1 MSNYLK
7 VNTPMSNVTFFLTSC
22 KRHDLLKV
30 CLETFVKHN
39 TYEIEHGI
47 IVEDS
52 DMDLEWVREILPFK
66 RLDLINTAGRQGQL
80 RNIDTYYPMI
90 ETEYVFHCE
99 DDFVFIRDGFIE
111 DSLKILEADD
121 CCINVWL
128 TQYEQEWEDP
138 SKGHKTIPP
147 YHRQFTLDDLTFWN
161 VNNIID
167 GEWGLGFTFQPSV
180 HRMEDWSRYG
190 GYEAIIDHI
199 APWCNKMDGA
209 QVERNLCRHYIMDGF
224 HTFMLAGPGDKEDGY
239 VNTTGYQRHVEI
251 VNQSTTL

>member
-7 VNTPMSNVTFFLTSC
+7 VNTSMSNVTFFLTSC

-80 RNIDTYYPMI
+80 ANIDKYYPMI

-128 TQYEQEWEDP
+128 TQYETEWEDP

-161 VNNIID
+161 VNNIIE
-167 GEWGLGFTFQPSV
+167 GEWGLGFTFQPSI

-190 GYEAIIDHI
+190 GYEAIIDHV

-251 VNQSTTL
+251 VNQSSTN

>member
-7 VNTPMSNVTFFLTSC
+7 VNTSMSNVTFFLTSC

-39 TYEIEHGI
+39 TYPIEHGI

-80 RNIDTYYPMI
+80 ANIDKYYPMI

-111 DSLKILEADD
+111 DSIKILEADD

-128 TQYEQEWEDP
+128 TQYEKEWEDP
-138 SKGHKTIPP
+138 SKGHRTIPP

-161 VNNIID
+161 VNNIIE

-251 VNQSTTL
+251 VNQSSTN

>member
-1 MSNYLK
+1 MSD
-7 VNTPMSNVTFFLTSC
+7 VTFFLTSC

-39 TYEIEHGI
+39 TYPIEHGI

-52 DMDLEWVREILPFK
+52 DQSLEWVREILPFK
-66 RLDLINTAGRQGQL
+66 KLDLINTPGRQGQL
-80 RNIDTYYPMI
+80 ANIDKYYPLI
-90 ETEYVFHCE
+90 KTPYVFHCE
-99 DDFVFIRDGFIE
+99 DDFVFIRDSFIE
-111 DSLKILEADD
+111 PSKKILEADD

-128 TQYEQEWEDP
+128 TQYEQEWEDA
-138 SKGHKTIPP
+138 SKGHRTLPP
-147 YHRQFTLDDLTFWN
+147 YHRQFTLDDITFWN

-167 GEWGLGFTFQPSV
+167 GEWGLGFTFQPSL
-180 HRMEDWSRYG
+180 HRMEDWERYG
-190 GYEAIIDHI
+190 GYTAIIDYI

-239 VNTTGYQRHVEI
+239 VNTTGYQRHVKI
-251 VNQSTTL
+251 VQPGTK

>member
-1 MSNYLK
+1 
-7 VNTPMSNVTFFLTSC
+7 MSNVTFFLTSC

-39 TYEIEHGI
+39 TFEIEHGI

-80 RNIDTYYPMI
+80 ANIDKYYPMI

-128 TQYEQEWEDP
+128 TQYEPEWEDP

-147 YHRQFTLDDLTFWN
+147 YHRQFALDDLTFWN
-161 VNNIID
+161 VNNIIE

-190 GYEAIIDHI
+190 GYESIIDTV

-251 VNQSTTL
+251 VNQSSTN

>member
-1 MSNYLK
+1 MH
-7 VNTPMSNVTFFLTSC
+7 NVTFFLTSC

-39 TYEIEHGI
+39 TYPIEHGI

-52 DMDLEWVREILPFK
+52 DMDLEWVREILPFA

-80 RNIDTYYPMI
+80 KNIDTYYPLI

-99 DDFVFIRDGFIE
+99 DDFVFVRDGFIE
-111 DSLKILEADD
+111 PSIKILEADD

-128 TQYEQEWEDP
+128 TQYETEWEDP
-138 SKGHKTIPP
+138 ANGHRTIPP
-147 YHRQFTLDDLTFWN
+147 YHRQFALDNVTFWN

-180 HRMEDWSRYG
+180 HRLEDWSRYG
-190 GYEAIIDHI
+190 GYEAIIDHV

-224 HTFMLAGPGDKEDGY
+224 HTFMLAGPGDKESGY
-239 VNTTGYQRHVEI
+239 VNTTGYQRHVNLPTKDEI
-251 VNQSTTL
+251 FVDKT